1 MRGLDASH
9 PIQRLLFDSSFLLQ
23 HLRFMRLFPTILL
36 LLGATH
42 ACTTKDRARN
52 DSADGAIGDSSRV
65 AVVRPTSDTTPHGTS
80 FRPHT
85 TTTVRALYVNR
96 FAVQSPKRMRQLLT
110 IADETEINGFVLDIK
125 DEFGLNYVSKDTL
138 VRRNAGR
145 AGTIPHLKE
154 LLDTLRAHGIV
165 SIARLVTFKD
175 SVAARVNPAHTIR
188 KADGSAWRDKQGLT
202 WVDPFDQSIW
212 EYNIRV
218 AEEMARL
225 GFDEIQFDY
234 IRFPE
239 PYRSLPEQ
247 HFPDSRGRTKAQV
260 LQDFLRVACK
270 RINAAGARCTA
281 DIFGLVTTVRGP
293 LEIGQEWEKI
303 SPVVE
308 VVLPMT
314 YPSHYPRGSFG
325 LPKPNADPER
335 VLQAA
340 NAKAHDR
347 DIALKIAHPEH
358 VRPWLQAFTLGSPA
372 YGPEQ
377 LMAQK
382 RGVYAAGY
390 DGWVLWNPGTK
401 YELFLPGL
409 ERTLVSRKQ
418 PYPRAA
424 GPSAPVVTDSMPQNA
439 ADSTVRAVKTAAPRA
454 DTGATVKP

>member
-1 MRGLDASH
+1 M
-9 PIQRLLFDSSFLLQ
+9 
-23 HLRFMRLFPTILL
+23 LRSAFVLILCAA
-36 LLGATH
+36 G
-42 ACTTKDRARN
+42 ACTTNDRVRS
-52 DSADGAIGDSSRV
+52 DSADGAIGDAGRTAS
-65 AVVRPTSDTTPHGTS
+65 AQQVRDTT
-80 FRPHT
+80 RPAVERSDRA
-85 TTTVRALYVNR
+85 TTVRALYVNR
-96 FAVQSPKRMRQLLT
+96 FAAQSAKKMQQLIA
-110 IADETEINGFVLDIK
+110 IADRTEINGFVLDIK
-125 DEFGLNYVSKDTL
+125 DEFGLNYSSKDTL

-145 AGTIPHLKE
+145 AGTIPNLKA
-154 LLDTLRAHGIV
+154 LLDTLHAHGIV

-175 SVAARVNPAHTIR
+175 SVAARVNPTHTIR
-188 KADGSAWRDKQGLT
+188 KADGSPWHDKQGLT
-202 WVDPFDQSIW
+202 WVDPYDQSIW
-212 EYNIRV
+212 EYDIRV
-218 AEEMARL
+218 AEEMAHL

-239 PYRSLPEQ
+239 PYKSLPEQ
-247 HFPDSRGRTKAQV
+247 HFPDSRGRSKAQV
-260 LQDFLRVACK
+260 LQDFLHTACK
-270 RINAAGARCTA
+270 RINMAGARCTV

-303 SPVVE
+303 SPAVD

-325 LPKPNADPER
+325 LPKPNADPEH

-340 NAKAHDR
+340 NAKAHTR

-390 DGWVLWNPGTK
+390 DGWVLWNPGSK

-409 ERTLVSRKQ
+409 ESTLVSRKE
-418 PYPRAA
+418 PFPRAVTA
-424 GPSAPVVTDSMPQNA
+424 AATTPVAAPVKDSAITPGV

-454 DTGATVKP
+454 DSGTSVKP